1 MIGYRNPNISH
12 IYIYMATSRFLSVPN
27 SAPECTLKLQK
38 IFGSPPTLYSLRS
51 PMTTNRAK
59 TYLKATQMK
68 SFENMTKLN
77 LVRMYARAL
86 ARIIQTRPL
95 RTYLML
101 HSESFGKQ
109 SS

>member
-1 MIGYRNPNISH
+1 
-12 IYIYMATSRFLSVPN
+12 MATSRFLSVPN